1 MDTTEHINSAGTA
14 GNLGV
19 DIPHGH
25 VAPRGP
31 RAAVDMDI
39 LPELLGYNVRTAQL
53 ALQRCFTRAMAG
65 TDIGAGIFGLLVLTG
80 ANPGIAQIQV
90 ATHLNVDKASVV
102 SMVDRLESNGW
113 LLRRRAPDDRRRQGL
128 FLTPEGTRQLAKL
141 KAQMAEG
148 ERALAALYTPEERRT
163 LIGLLQ
169 RMRP

>member
-1 MDTTEHINSAGTA
+1 
-14 GNLGV
+14 
-19 DIPHGH
+19 
-25 VAPRGP
+25 
-31 RAAVDMDI
+31 MDI
-39 LPELLGYNVRTAQL
+39 LPELLGYNVRSAQL

-65 TDIGAGIFGLLVLTG
+65 SEIGAGIFGLLVLAG

-102 SMVDRLESNGW
+102 SMVDRLEASGW
-113 LLRRRAPDDRRRQGL
+113 LLRRRAQDDRRRYGL
-128 FLTPEGTRQLAKL
+128 FLTPEGQRRLAQLKS
-141 KAQMAEG
+141 QMSES